1 MIPEEDD
8 DYMNMFVKPTL
19 GLPHFAGGKDKFTNY
34 VESYGQRIKD
44 ALNQRGAY
52 SDRAYDNL
60 MRHYALVSGY
70 GRTNL
75 DFERYI
81 RNLDGIDNIFADQD
95 LRQFSSKL
103 QNAKAGDQD

>member
-1 MIPEEDD
+1 
-8 DYMNMFVKPTL
+8 
-19 GLPHFAGGKDKFTNY
+19 
-34 VESYGQRIKD
+34 
-44 ALNQRGAY
+44 
-52 SDRAYDNL
+52 

-70 GRTNL
+70 GKTNL